1 MKPRIY
7 FSIET
12 KIRELNARVLFAL
25 KASKK
30 GYSVVIGSR
39 AHLTKFRKY
48 LKTGVFISNGNTKR
62 LANLSKSFSD
72 IGFNV
77 GHLDE
82 EGAITFDFIHH
93 IFRYDFDVFN
103 KIDFFFSS
111 GEREKDAILA
121 NNLKGNP
128 EKKISVTGNTRFDL
142 LDKKFIPLYNEE
154 LKNIK
159 EKYKEYILI
168 TTKFNKIN
176 YLDKGT
182 GTNYYDGL
190 VKSGYLRRDVDEY
203 YGKESI
209 KNDTKTK
216 TDLENFLIDIDKNFP
231 DEKFLLKPHPGENFN
246 YWLSFKKKNKINNL
260 LIIPVNEF
268 NTNSFILGSKFI
280 IASNCTTLLEA
291 YLLGKLGIN
300 FLPYGEKKLH
310 YELTKSISTNCYDL
324 SSLNLELNKR
334 FKDKNY
340 KLKKLS
346 EYERKILRYTI
357 ANFDKNS
364 IDEILKVVNHF
375 SINDSKKDEFT
386 FFRYKTLYDLK
397 ESLVSLRNS
406 ILKNDKFIKSKREY
420 NFQKNP
426 GITKNEVSKIA
437 KIICR
442 IEKINFDDFSI
453 SNLYP
458 GLIKF
463 EKND

>member
-1 MKPRIY
+1 M
-7 FSIET
+7 
-12 KIRELNARVLFAL
+12 
-25 KASKK
+25 
-30 GYSVVIGSR
+30 
-39 AHLTKFRKY
+39 
-48 LKTGVFISNGNTKR
+48 
-62 LANLSKSFSD
+62 
-72 IGFNV
+72 
-77 GHLDE
+77 
-82 EGAITFDFIHH
+82 
-93 IFRYDFDVFN
+93 FN
-103 KIDFFFSS
+103 KIDFYFSS

-128 EKKISVTGNTRFDL
+128 EKKISITGNTRFDL
-142 LDKKFIPLYNEE
+142 LDKKFIPLYNDE
-154 LKNIK
+154 LKKIK
-159 EKYKEYILI
+159 EKYGEYILI

-216 TDLENFLIDIDKNFP
+216 IDLENFLIDVDKNFP
-231 DEKFLLKPHPGENFN
+231 NEKFLLKPHPGENFN
-246 YWLSFKKKNKINNL
+246 IGHHLKKNEINNL

-300 FLPYGEKKLH
+300 FLPYENKKLH

-324 SSLNLELNKR
+324 SSLKLELNKR

-346 EYERKILRYTI
+346 EHERRVLRYSI
-357 ANFDKNS
+357 ANFDKDS

-386 FFRYKTLYDLK
+386 FFRYKTIYDLK
-397 ESLVSLRNS
+397 ESFISFRNS

-453 SNLYP
+453 NDLYP